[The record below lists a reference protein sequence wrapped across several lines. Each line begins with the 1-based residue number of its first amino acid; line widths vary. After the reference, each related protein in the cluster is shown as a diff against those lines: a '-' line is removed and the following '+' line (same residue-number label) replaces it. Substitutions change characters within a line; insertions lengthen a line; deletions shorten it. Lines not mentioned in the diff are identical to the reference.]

1 MERYKLLGKLGV
13 TLLTLVALPAF
24 AEAGF
29 LSSFIGSTQM
39 SDNGNSDG
47 VVNFAVYAND
57 GTSSGD
63 WRVQLGLGGDV
74 GGKAQFIGVS
84 DKTAAFVFFYQV
96 VNTNPSGGADPA
108 LVQLKVANNG
118 VPYSSTGFL
127 ASSAT
132 LAVSEGEV
140 FQDVDGLVGP
150 QGNEFIGSNGPFAD
164 DPIDGVPTQTAAL
177 ASPFNATLAGAIR
190 PTTGTVDDLA
200 GFAGFSFATL
210 PLSSGGFSTIL
221 FLTSNMGPVGY
232 GVGNLRDGDPTSNG
246 DIPVHAPA
254 PMSAVLFGIGC
265 LGLVYWKR
273 KNS

>member
-1 MERYKLLGKLGV
+1 MNRYKLLGKVGV
-13 TLLTLVALPAF
+13 TLLSLVALPGF

-29 LSSFIGSTQM
+29 LSSFTGSTQM
-39 SDNGNSDG
+39 SENGNSDG
-47 VVNFAVYAND
+47 VVNFAVYATD
-57 GTSSGD
+57 ATEGGS
-63 WRVQLGLGGDV
+63 WVAQLDLET
-74 GGKAQFIGVS
+74 KARFIGLS
-84 DKTAAFVFFYQV
+84 DTTAAFVFFYQV
-96 VNTNPSGGADPA
+96 VNTNPVGGADPT
-108 LVQLKVANNG
+108 LVQLKITNNG

-127 ASSAT
+127 ASSA
-132 LAVSEGEV
+132 VVGISEGEV

-150 QGNEFIGSNGPFAD
+150 SDNVFIGKNGPFAD

-177 ASPFNATLAGAIR
+177 ASPFHATHKDAVR
-190 PTTGTVDDLA
+190 PLTATADDLA
-200 GFAGFSFATL
+200 GFAGFSFTL
-210 PLSSGGFSTIL
+210 PSGAFSTIL
-221 FLTSNMGPVGY
+221 FLTSNMGPPGY